1 MNVQSWFKP
10 AVQLQGFGLGDLGRL
25 GDFEAPKGSAA
36 GAVQLGVAAAA
47 GYGAYKLWPKHKVWG
62 TILGLVAL
70 GWAGGA
76 ASAFSREA

>member
-1 MNVQSWFKP
+1 MNVQTWFKP
-10 AVQLQGFGLGDLGRL
+10 AVQLQGFGLGGLAEDIDKLQ
-25 GDFEAPKGSAA
+25 PKGTAA

-47 GYGAYKLWPKHKVWG
+47 GYGAFKLWPKHKVWG
-62 TILGLVAL
+62 TLLGLVAL